1 MSQTHEQ
8 DVPPSSIFEEEGSMP
23 SPDDIK
29 AAIALQREMAPRV
42 IRQTDMD
49 EVRLVAG
56 IDISA
61 NDRTGVARAAVV
73 VLRYPELEVI
83 ETQVHEEPL
92 RFPYVPG
99 LLSFR
104 EVPSILVAYAALQHQ
119 PDLLIVDGQGIA
131 HPRRLGIAA
140 HLGVLLDRPTVG
152 CAKSR
157 LCGTYGPVGEEAGA
171 RTPLVHRGE
180 VIGMVVRS
188 KPRTNPLFISI
199 GHRVDLPTAVDYT
212 LACCRGYRLPEPTR
226 RAHLAAGSR

>member
-1 MSQTHEQ
+1 
-8 DVPPSSIFEEEGSMP
+8 MP
-23 SPDDIK
+23 SPADIE

-42 IRQTDMD
+42 IRHTQMD
-49 EVRLVAG
+49 EVHLVAG

-73 VLRYPELEVI
+73 VLNYPTLEVV

-104 EVPSILVAYAALQHQ
+104 EVPSILAAYAALHHQ

-157 LCGTYGPVGEEAGA
+157 LCGRHEPVGADAGA
-171 RTPLVHRGE
+171 RTPLIDHGE

-188 KPRTNPLFISI
+188 KPRTNPLYISI
-199 GHRVDLPTAVDYT
+199 GHQLDLPTAVDYT